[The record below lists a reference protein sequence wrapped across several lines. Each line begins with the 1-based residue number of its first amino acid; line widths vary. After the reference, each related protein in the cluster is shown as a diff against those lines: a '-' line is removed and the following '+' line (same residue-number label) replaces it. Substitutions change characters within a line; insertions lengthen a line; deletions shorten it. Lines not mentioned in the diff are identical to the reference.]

1 MYMLFVDR
9 KIIAA
14 TFLMGG
20 YQQMKRKTFIVLFLW
35 VFIVLFACNQSEFV
49 GYRIA
54 NPDSY
59 RLDIEKMN
67 GTDIHTMEFNAGD
80 ALDIHFETEHG
91 KLHMEIKAPD
101 GTPVYTGNG
110 EAATDFTLN
119 VFESGEYSVFVKA
132 HNAKGNIYIRLRTT
146 A

>member
-1 MYMLFVDR
+1 
-9 KIIAA
+9 
-14 TFLMGG
+14 
-20 YQQMKRKTFIVLFLW
+20 MKRTLLFYLLVLGLL
-35 VFIVLFACNQSEFV
+35 ILLISCEQSEFV
-49 GYRIA
+49 GYRTA
-54 NPDSY
+54 NPDFY

-101 GTPVYTGNG
+101 DTLVYTGNG
-110 EAATDFTLN
+110 ETATDFTLN
-119 VFESGEYSVFVKA
+119 ISQSGEYSVFVKA
-132 HNAKGNIYIRLRTT
+132 HNAKGKIYIRLRTT